1 MIAKR
6 ILFVL
11 TIACLFTLTAPF
23 AWAQS
28 TEDETAAEKESS
40 RTSLHDARSQQ
51 RKAIAGKWEVVA
63 NPINPPPGF
72 PTEFRALHTFTE
84 DGRFIETSANNPVGA
99 GGARGEWRYEGG
111 RKYSVTFLFYV
122 FDPTGKHAVTI
133 RVRTLLTL
141 NRKGDE
147 WSGPFRFDL
156 MTPDGHLLQTGE
168 GSHRAKRVEILPM

>member
-6 ILFVL
+6 ILFV
-11 TIACLFTLTAPF
+11 FTLTCLFIIMASTGR
-23 AWAQS
+23 AQTN
-28 TEDETAAEKESS
+28 TEAENTTENN
-40 RTSLHDARSQQ
+40 RTNLHDAREQQ
-51 RKAIAGKWEVVA
+51 RKAIAGTWEVVA

-111 RKYSVTFLFYV
+111 RKYSVTFLFFV
-122 FDPTGKHAVTI
+122 FDPAGQHAVTI

-141 NRKGDE
+141 NRQGNE
-147 WSGPFRFDL
+147 WSGSFKFDIL
-156 MTPDGHLLQTGE
+156 TPDGHLLQTGT